1 MGAGQFIQSSRPP
14 VLDSAPRGK
23 SRGAAK
29 KGGSHPGAGNSG
41 MKGAPCTAPKSSNK
55 IIRTGSKASAE
66 SGAEKIPPSAV
77 SDQGKR
83 LPTVGS
89 TADASAGA
97 PVKAVVDALD
107 ELHTAQAPYPG
118 ERDARLKR
126 RITHQTGPVTEEGKA
141 AVSSNAVKHGGY
153 AVPTRGDASFV
164 SIEQSITGRLQ
175 PLGEEQHS
183 LVRSISYEVWR
194 IGNIERTVVALER
207 DIDNERVSLSQ
218 LAALL
223 DFPFADSYRE
233 AMLTYRSEEA
243 LRQRVHGHLCGVFS
257 KMLVNAE
264 HLPKEAGPHRAEPNA
279 RAVSLIERARSILA
293 RPHLVQALEDD
304 FFEEFDA
311 VMLEARLG
319 RSSLSPARTED
330 RHAGWML
337 PLVECWVYRNFRQI
351 RITENK
357 MMASLRLELLT
368 SPGIERALRSATS
381 RLGVLLSDYRD
392 CCPDISIRSLQML
405 GYGPSRAPP

>member
-1 MGAGQFIQSSRPP
+1 MR
-14 VLDSAPRGK
+14 
-23 SRGAAK
+23 AASK
-29 KGGSHPGAGNSG
+29 KGGSNPGAGKSA
-41 MKGAPCTAPKSSNK
+41 MKGAMKGAAGTAPKSVNTSN
-55 IIRTGSKASAE
+55 RAGSKASDE
-66 SGAEKIPPSAV
+66 SSDAKIPPSAV

-83 LPTVGS
+83 LAPVDS
-89 TADASAGA
+89 AVDAPSGAPSGA
-97 PVKAVVDALD
+97 PVKAVVDAPDGLQT
-107 ELHTAQAPYPG
+107 LQATRPR

-126 RITHQTGPVTEEGKA
+126 PITHQTGPVTEEGKA

-153 AVPTRGDASFV
+153 AMPTSGDASFA

-175 PLGEEQHS
+175 PMGQEQHS

-207 DIDNERVSLSQ
+207 EIDHERVSLGQ
-218 LAALL
+218 LAAQL

-233 AMLTYRSEEA
+233 VMLTYRSEEA
-243 LRQRVHGHLCGVFS
+243 LRQRVHAHLCGVFS
-257 KMLVNAE
+257 KMLGNAE
-264 HLPKEAGPHRAEPNA
+264 HIPKEAGPHRTEPNA
-279 RAVSLIERARSILA
+279 RAAALIQRASSILA

-311 VMLEARLG
+311 VMLDARLG

-337 PLVECWVYRNFRQI
+337 PLAECWVYRNFRQI
-351 RITENK
+351 RLTENR
-357 MMASLRLELLT
+357 MMASLRIELLT

-405 GYGPSRAPP
+405 GYGPSRG